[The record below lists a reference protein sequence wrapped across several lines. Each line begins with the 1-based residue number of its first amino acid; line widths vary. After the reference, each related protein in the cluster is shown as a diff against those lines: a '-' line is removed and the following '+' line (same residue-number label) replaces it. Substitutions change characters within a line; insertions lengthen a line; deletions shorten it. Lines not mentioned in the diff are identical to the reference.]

1 MTLHYPLSYTPHMC
15 YWRDTFSLHEHSSAI
30 ILGLADTNYAQL
42 QSRDEQTA
50 YSPPVYP
57 SPWMKEGV
65 DGWADAYA
73 KAKEFVSKL
82 TLMEKVNLTTGIGY
96 VHI

>member
-1 MTLHYPLSYTPHMC
+1 MYSRCIYPTLLSIWC
-15 YWRDTFSLHEHSSAI
+15 
-30 ILGLADTNYAQL
+30 LAGPNSAQL
-42 QSRDEQTA
+42 QPRDEQRA

-65 DGWADAYA
+65 VGWEDAYV

-82 TLMEKVNLTTGIGY
+82 TLLEKVNLTTGIG
-96 VHI
+96 